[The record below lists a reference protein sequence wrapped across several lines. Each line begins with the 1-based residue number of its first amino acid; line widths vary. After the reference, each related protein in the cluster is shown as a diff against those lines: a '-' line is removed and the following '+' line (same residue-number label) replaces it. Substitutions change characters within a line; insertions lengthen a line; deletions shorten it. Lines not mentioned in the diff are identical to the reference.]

1 MRFAAR
7 GLIALLPLLLTP
19 LLVHVL
25 AEGYFDLGGGEKDLV
40 LVLPYFL
47 WSFLY
52 AACSLELWRRGWS
65 IGPSMTRSALLA
77 TAGLFITALV
87 LDLFGQL
94 GLGWS
99 LRRSG

>member
-1 MRFAAR
+1 MRVAAR
-7 GLIALLPLLLTP
+7 GLAALLPLLLTP
-19 LLVHVL
+19 ALVYVL
-25 AEGYFDLGGGEKDLV
+25 AMGTFDLGGGEKDLV

-52 AACSLELWRRGWS
+52 AVCSLELWRRGWS
-65 IGPSMTRSALLA
+65 LRRSVMRSALLA
-77 TAGLFITALV
+77 TAGLLATALV

-99 LRRSG
+99 LRRAG